1 MDPKQLE
8 AQLKNGVAYKKT
20 CTSLGKVP
28 SLFKGIPQR
37 THQLHQELG
46 CDNSHHHH
54 ELRVEGRGGE
64 GKYFGQGS
72 KYFPPPLAYFFQI
85 FLILLIFST
94 SRGCFWPIYLPLAK
108 RKGEHHG
115 RTLSSSYPCLSDP
128 VELVKRKQPN
138 GPRIAFSAPKH

>member
-1 MDPKQLE
+1 MELHI
-8 AQLKNGVAYKKT
+8 KKRVHP
-20 CTSLGKVP
+20 LGKSHRSSREFPDGLINYIKNWDV
-28 SLFKGIPQR
+28 I
-37 THQLHQELG
+37 THTTTM
-46 CDNSHHHH
+46 NYA
-54 ELRVEGRGGE
+54 LRAGGGE